1 MTESLHIVCP
11 ACDSINRVPKDKLG
25 AGGKCGN
32 CQQPLFNGKPLE
44 LDGARFQRHLT
55 KNDVPVLVDFW
66 AAWCGPCKVMAPV
79 FAEAASQLEPEVR
92 LVKIDSDR
100 EQVLSG
106 QMSIRGIPT
115 LILFRKG
122 VEVGRQSGAMD
133 LKSLLSWVKQHL

>member
-11 ACDSINRVPKDKLG
+11 ACDSINRVPKAKLG
-25 AGGKCGN
+25 AGGKCGS
-32 CQQPLFNGKPLE
+32 CQQPLFNGKPLD
-44 LDGARFQRHLT
+44 LDGARFQRHLA
-55 KNDVPVLVDFW
+55 KNDVLVLVDFW

-79 FAEAASQLEPEVR
+79 FAEAANQLEPEVR

-100 EQVLSG
+100 EQALSG
-106 QMSIRGIPT
+106 QMGIRGIPT

-133 LKSLLSWVKQHL
+133 LKSLLAWVKQYL